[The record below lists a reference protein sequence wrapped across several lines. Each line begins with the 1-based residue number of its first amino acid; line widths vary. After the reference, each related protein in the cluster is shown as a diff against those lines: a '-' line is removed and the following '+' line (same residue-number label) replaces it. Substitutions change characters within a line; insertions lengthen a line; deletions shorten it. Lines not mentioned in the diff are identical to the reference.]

1 MSTPAICAK
10 PSEIGLDVSRLHR
23 IDDHFRHYVD
33 NGQLAGWLIAVM
45 RHGELAHFS
54 TYGHRD
60 REANE
65 PVTADTIW
73 RIYSMTKPITAVAA
87 MMLWEEGKFE
97 LKDAVS
103 KFIPSFAEQKVW
115 RNGSTAK
122 YFLDP
127 VVQQMEIW
135 HLLTHTSGLTYGFMM
150 AHPVDALYRD
160 AGFDWG
166 IPTKLDLA
174 ATCDRLAS
182 LPLLFQPGT
191 EWNYSMATDVL
202 GRVVEVASGM
212 SLDEFFRTRIF
223 EPLGMTDTAFSVS
236 ADKAHRLAALYGAKP
251 SSLEAMR
258 LETAGKAALHPPAAW
273 LGGGGLMSTAPD
285 YLRFA
290 EMLRRGGELDGARL
304 LAPSTVRYMAS
315 NHLPG
320 NVDLSEFGRPL
331 FAETTYDGVGFGLG
345 MSVTIDP
352 IKAKIPGS
360 IGEFGWGGA
369 ASTTFSV
376 DPVQDTS
383 VLLMTQLLPSSTHPL
398 RSELKQLVQQ
408 AIVD

>member
-1 MSTPAICAK
+1 MSAPAIYAK
-10 PSEIGLDVSRLHR
+10 PSEIGLDASRLHR

-60 REANE
+60 KEANE

-97 LKDAVS
+97 LKDPVS
-103 KFIPSFAEQKVW
+103 KFIPSFADQKVW
-115 RNGSTAK
+115 KNGSTAK

-127 VVQQMEIW
+127 AVQQMEIW

-150 AHPVDALYRD
+150 AHPVDALYRE
-160 AGFDWG
+160 AGFAWG
-166 IPTKLDLA
+166 VPMDLNLEE
-174 ATCDRLAS
+174 TCDRIAS

-212 SLDEFFRTRIF
+212 SLDEFFHARIF

-236 ADKAHRLAALYGAKP
+236 ADKAHRLAALYGAEP
-251 SSLEAMR
+251 STLKAIR
-258 LETAGKAALHPPAAW
+258 LRSAGKAALRPPAAW

-290 EMLRRGGELDGARL
+290 EMLRRNGELDGARL

-320 NVDLSEFGRPL
+320 NVDLSEFGRPIIS
-331 FAETTYDGVGFGLG
+331 ETTQDGVGFGLG

>member
-1 MSTPAICAK
+1 MNLVK
-10 PSEIGLDVSRLHR
+10 PSEIGLDAARLKR
-23 IDDHFRHYVD
+23 IDGHFRTYVD
-33 NGQLAGWLIAVM
+33 DGKLAGWLIAVM
-45 RHGELAHFS
+45 RHGQLAHFS

-60 REANE
+60 RESGI
-65 PVTADTIW
+65 PVTHDTIW

-122 YFLDP
+122 YDLDP
-127 VVQQMEIW
+127 VVSQMELW

-150 AHPVDALYRD
+150 AHPVDAMYRA

-166 IPTKLDLA
+166 IPTELDLA
-174 ATCDRLAS
+174 ATCDRIAS
-182 LPLLFQPGT
+182 LPLLFQPGA

-202 GRVVEVASGM
+202 GRIVEVASGL

-236 ADKAHRLAALYGAKP
+236 TDKADRLATLYGANP
-251 SSLEAMR
+251 SSLQATR
-258 LETAGKAALHPPAAW
+258 LERAGRAALLEPNAW
-273 LGGGGLMSTAPD
+273 MGGGGLMSTAPD

-290 EMLRRGGELDGARL
+290 EMLRRGGELDGVRL

-320 NVDLSEFGRPL
+320 NADLSEFGRTL
-331 FAETTYDGVGFGLG
+331 SSETTSEGVGFGLG
-345 MSVTIDP
+345 VSVTIDP
-352 IKAKIPGS
+352 VKAKIPGS

-376 DPVQDTS
+376 DPVNDMT

-398 RSELKQLVQQ
+398 RSQLKQLVHQ
-408 AIVD
+408 AIIE

>member
-1 MSTPAICAK
+1 
-10 PSEIGLDVSRLHR
+10 
-23 IDDHFRHYVD
+23 
-33 NGQLAGWLIAVM
+33 
-45 RHGELAHFS
+45 
-54 TYGHRD
+54 
-60 REANE
+60 
-65 PVTADTIW
+65 
-73 RIYSMTKPITAVAA
+73 
-87 MMLWEEGKFE
+87 
-97 LKDAVS
+97 
-103 KFIPSFAEQKVW
+103 
-115 RNGSTAK
+115 
-122 YFLDP
+122 
-127 VVQQMEIW
+127 
-135 HLLTHTSGLTYGFMM
+135 LTYGFMM
-150 AHPVDALYRD
+150 AHPVDALYRE
-160 AGFDWG
+160 AGFAWG
-166 IPTKLDLA
+166 VPMDLNLEE
-174 ATCDRLAS
+174 TCDRIAS

-236 ADKAHRLAALYGAKP
+236 ADNAHRLAALYGAEP
-251 SSLEAMR
+251 STLKAIR
-258 LETAGKAALHPPAAW
+258 LKSAGKAALRPPAAW

-290 EMLRRGGELDGARL
+290 EMLRRNGELDGARL

-320 NVDLSEFGRPL
+320 NVDLSEFGRPIIS
-331 FAETTYDGVGFGLG
+331 ETTQDGVGFGLG

>member
-1 MSTPAICAK
+1 MSAPAIYAK
-10 PSEIGLDVSRLHR
+10 PSEIGLDASRLHR

-60 REANE
+60 KEANE

-97 LKDAVS
+97 LKDPVS
-103 KFIPSFAEQKVW
+103 KFIPSFADQKVW
-115 RNGSTAK
+115 KNGSTAK

-127 VVQQMEIW
+127 AVQQMEIW

-150 AHPVDALYRD
+150 AHPVDALYRE
-160 AGFDWG
+160 AGFAWG
-166 IPTKLDLA
+166 VPMDLNLEE
-174 ATCDRLAS
+174 TCDRLAS

-236 ADKAHRLAALYGAKP
+236 TDNAHRLAALYGAEP
-251 SSLEAMR
+251 STLKAIR
-258 LETAGKAALHPPAAW
+258 LRSAGKAALRPPAAW

-290 EMLRRGGELDGARL
+290 EMLRRNGELDGARL

-331 FAETTYDGVGFGLG
+331 SAETNEGVGFGLG

>member
-1 MSTPAICAK
+1 MSTPAINAK
-10 PSEIGLDVSRLHR
+10 PSEIGLDASRLHR
-23 IDDHFRHYVD
+23 LDDHFRSYVD

-60 REANE
+60 KEANE

-97 LKDAVS
+97 LKDPVS
-103 KFIPSFAEQKVW
+103 KFIPSFADQKVW
-115 RNGSTAK
+115 KSGSTAK

-166 IPTKLDLA
+166 IPTELDLA

-236 ADKAHRLAALYGAKP
+236 TDKAHRLAALYGAEP
-251 SSLEAMR
+251 STLKAIR
-258 LETAGKAALHPPAAW
+258 LKSAGKAALRPPAAW

-290 EMLRRGGELDGARL
+290 EMLRRGGELDGVRL
-304 LAPSTVRYMAS
+304 LAPGTVRYMAS

-331 FAETTYDGVGFGLG
+331 SGETNDGVGFGLG
-345 MSVTIDP
+345 MSVIIDP
-352 IKAKIPGS
+352 IKAKVPGS